1 MSVAADR
8 LERALVASAAR
19 AGTPIRIERHVA
31 QAWHSATF
39 AGGRHRL
46 EASAASGARLDA
58 WLAMLGETAIEVPG
72 HIVADLSVVECTRT
86 PDATRFRLDGLTV
99 ARD

>member
-1 MSVAADR
+1 MSGAAGR

-19 AGTPIRIERHVA
+19 AGTAIRVDTHDA
-31 QAWHSATF
+31 QSWRSATF

-58 WLAMLGETAIEVPG
+58 WLAGLGAEAIAVPG
-72 HIVADLSVVECTRT
+72 HVLADLSVGACVRVGDT
-86 PDATRFRLDGLTV
+86 TRFHLEGVTV
-99 ARD
+99 ERG

>member
-1 MSVAADR
+1 MSAAAGR

-19 AGTPIRIERHVA
+19 AGAAIAIERHDA
-31 QAWHSATF
+31 ESWRSATF
-39 AGGRHRL
+39 AGGRHRM

-58 WLAMLGETAIEVPG
+58 WLAGLSEDAIAVPG
-72 HIVADLSVVECTRT
+72 HVLAQLAVSECVRADAT
-86 PDATRFRLDGLTV
+86 TRFRLEGLTV